1 MTPSQAALVRESWA
15 KVVPIADVA
24 AKLFYH
30 RLFEVDPV
38 LRALFGNADPA
49 EQRRKLMATLAVAVR
64 GLDNLEALVPAVQDL
79 GRRHVGYG
87 VADAHYAIVGGAL
100 LWTLQQGL
108 GEAWSPEVAAAW
120 AETYELLSGVMR
132 DAARG
137 ARQAA

>member
-1 MTPSQAALVRESWA
+1 MTPGQAVLVRQSWA

-24 AKLFYH
+24 AKMFYH
-30 RLFEVDPV
+30 RLFEIDPQ

-49 EQRRKLMATLAVAVR
+49 EQRRKLVAMLAVAVQ
-64 GLDNLEALVPAVQDL
+64 GLDNLERLVPAVQDL
-79 GRRHVGYG
+79 GRRQAGYG
-87 VADAHYAIVGGAL
+87 VTDAHYPVVGAAL

-108 GEAWSPEVAAAW
+108 GEAWRPDVAAAW

-132 DAARG
+132 DAARA